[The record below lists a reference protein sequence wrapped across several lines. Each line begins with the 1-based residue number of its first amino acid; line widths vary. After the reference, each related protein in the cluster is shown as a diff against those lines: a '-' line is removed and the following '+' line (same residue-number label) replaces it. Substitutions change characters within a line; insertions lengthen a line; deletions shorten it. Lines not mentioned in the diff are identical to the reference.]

1 MPLDYKWMEAG
12 LYRTTPP
19 VRRSFRT
26 GLIGLAA
33 IGASPL
39 AGQDNTAAADAP
51 PNEPASPPPSELTFD
66 LNASMPRE
74 NSSLLRLTE
83 CQDRNDAGT
92 ISGEI
97 VVCRK
102 VGSADAA
109 MTGTREQ
116 TQRRFAQETMLRGAP
131 RAPDF
136 IIDCHEQGYP
146 FGCVAFG
153 KAPQPAYVVDFGALP
168 MAPAG
173 SDADRMARGLR
184 PMSQGG
190 ELPENEECARSCDQ
204 RPGAVQNKETV
215 DRCGNP
221 FTRCAEP

>member
-1 MPLDYKWMEAG
+1 MEAG
-12 LYRTTPP
+12 LYRTTALACQ
-19 VRRSFRT
+19 SFRT

-33 IGASPL
+33 IVASPL
-39 AGQDNTAAADAP
+39 AGQDNTAAASSP
-51 PNEPASPPPSELTFD
+51 PNDPAAPPPSELTFN
-66 LNASMPRE
+66 LNVSVPRDG
-74 NSSLLRLTE
+74 SSLLRLKE

-97 VVCRK
+97 VVCRE
-102 VGSADAA
+102 VDSDDTA

-116 TQRRFAQETMLRGAP
+116 TRRRYAQETMLRGAS

-153 KAPQPAYVVDFGALP
+153 KAPPPAYVVDFGALP

-173 SDADRMARGLR
+173 SDADRMARGL
-184 PMSQGG
+184 PPLGQGG
-190 ELPENEECARSCDQ
+190 ELPENEE
-204 RPGAVQNKETV
+204 
-215 DRCGNP
+215 
-221 FTRCAEP
+221 

>member
-1 MPLDYKWMEAG
+1 MEAG
-12 LYRTTPP
+12 LYRTTVP
-19 VRRSFRT
+19 VCRSFRT

-51 PNEPASPPPSELTFD
+51 PNEPASPPPSELTFN
-66 LNASMPRE
+66 LNVPVPRG
-74 NSSLLRLTE
+74 NSSLLRLKD
-83 CQDRNDAGT
+83 CQDRFDAGT

-97 VVCRK
+97 VVCRQ
-102 VGSADAA
+102 VGSDDTA

-116 TQRRFAQETMLRGAP
+116 TQRRYAQETMLRGAP

-153 KAPQPAYVVDFGALP
+153 KAPPPAYVVDFGALP
-168 MAPAG
+168 LAPAG
-173 SDADRMARGLR
+173 SDADRMARGL
-184 PMSQGG
+184 PPLDQAGG
-190 ELPENEECARSCDQ
+190 LPENEE
-204 RPGAVQNKETV
+204 
-215 DRCGNP
+215 
-221 FTRCAEP
+221 

>member
-1 MPLDYKWMEAG
+1 MEAG
-12 LYRTTPP
+12 LYRTTAP
-19 VRRSFRT
+19 VCRSFRT

-39 AGQDNTAAADAP
+39 AGQDNTATAGAP
-51 PNEPASPPPSELTFD
+51 PTEPAPPPPSELTFN
-66 LNASMPRE
+66 LNVSVPHD
-74 NSSLLRLTE
+74 NSSLLRLKE
-83 CQDRNDAGT
+83 CQDRIDAGT

-102 VGSADAA
+102 VGGEDTG
-109 MTGTREQ
+109 MTGTREE
-116 TQRRFAQETMLRGAP
+116 TRRRYAQETMLRGAP

-153 KAPQPAYVVDFGALP
+153 KAPSPAYVVDFGALP

-173 SDADRMARGLR
+173 SDADRMARGL
-184 PMSQGG
+184 PPLGQGG
-190 ELPENEECARSCDQ
+190 ELPENEE
-204 RPGAVQNKETV
+204 
-215 DRCGNP
+215 
-221 FTRCAEP
+221 